1 MSVPLPW
8 LDTDREGE
16 SFRSKL
22 LEEFGESV
30 VENLNSFNS
39 GYKRETGSDMTS
51 DRTSGSENGFVVQKK
66 DLALRKKKWIAALK
80 LSLPKISG
88 LVAEK
93 RNKKANKN
101 ISSEKITTKP
111 RALITYED
119 FRFDFPQTT
128 LGENDPK
135 IGPRIRYVSNISKAP
150 RSEFLSNAPVSRD
163 TRRLRGPP
171 PAALVDI
178 WA

>member
-22 LEEFGESV
+22 LEEFV

-66 DLALRKKKWIAALK
+66 DLALRKKKTDRSSEA
-80 LSLPKISG
+80 
-88 LVAEK
+88 LVAEDLGSRCRK
-93 RNKKANKN
+93 
-101 ISSEKITTKP
+101 TKQKSKQKHFLGKDNNETA
-111 RALITYED
+111 RTYY
-119 FRFDFPQTT
+119 
-128 LGENDPK
+128 L
-135 IGPRIRYVSNISKAP
+135 
-150 RSEFLSNAPVSRD
+150 
-163 TRRLRGPP
+163 
-171 PAALVDI
+171 
-178 WA
+178 

>member
-66 DLALRKKKWIAALK
+66 DVKKKTDRSSEA
-80 LSLPKISG
+80 
-88 LVAEK
+88 LVAEDLGSRCRK
-93 RNKKANKN
+93 
-101 ISSEKITTKP
+101 TKQKSKQKHFLGKDNNETA
-111 RALITYED
+111 RTYY
-119 FRFDFPQTT
+119 
-128 LGENDPK
+128 L
-135 IGPRIRYVSNISKAP
+135 
-150 RSEFLSNAPVSRD
+150 
-163 TRRLRGPP
+163 
-171 PAALVDI
+171 
-178 WA
+178 